1 MQPKSTQPLCEQY
14 RPKTWNE
21 VVGQDKAVAKIKALA
36 KRGLAGRAWWFTGQ
50 SGTGKTTLAR
60 LIARDVAD
68 PFCIEEIDATDLTP
82 AKLRDI
88 ERTMQLYGFGTK
100 PGRAFLVNES
110 HGLRKDAIRQLLVLL
125 ERLPA
130 HVVMIFT
137 TTNDGQDALFED
149 YADASPLLSR
159 CIRVDLARQG
169 LAKAFAEHTKAIAE
183 HEGLD
188 GKPLEAYVR
197 LAQTHRNNLRAML
210 QDIEAG
216 GMLP

>member
-1 MQPKSTQPLCEQY
+1 MMQPLHEQY
-14 RPKTWNE
+14 RPQAWDD
-21 VVGQDKAVAKIKALA
+21 VIGQNKAVAKIKALA
-36 KRGLAGRAWWFTGQ
+36 KRGLAGRAWWFAGQ

-60 LIARDVAD
+60 LIAQDVAD

-88 ERTMQLYGFGTK
+88 ERVMQMYGFGAK
-100 PGRAFLVNES
+100 PGRAYIVNEA
-110 HGLRKDAIRQLLVLL
+110 HGLRKDTIRQLLVLL

-159 CIRVDLARQG
+159 CIRIDLARQG
-169 LAKAFAEHTKAIAE
+169 LAKAFAERTKAIAE
-183 HEGLD
+183 HEELD
-188 GKPLEAYVR
+188 GKPLDAYVR

-210 QDIEAG
+210 QAVEAG
-216 GMLP
+216 EMLA